1 MTKPQISFIIPLY
14 NEEEVFQVLFDRMN
28 ELLQGMEQSAEIL
41 LIDDG
46 SRDNT
51 PLLIRNAVDKNP
63 AFKGLILS
71 RNYGHQ
77 TAISAGMAH
86 AQATEAVMIL
96 DGDLQDPP
104 ELFHAFYQKL
114 QEGYDIAFGVRR
126 KRKENIIKKT
136 AYWVFYRLLKSISN
150 TDIAL
155 DSGDFCMMSARVNR
169 TLVDMPERSRFIR
182 GMRSWIGFN
191 QVGVTYERD
200 PRAAG
205 EPKYNFKKLFKLAYD
220 GIFNFS
226 EVPLKAITRL
236 GLFTTMISS
245 LYLTFVIIRRLLGH
259 DLPQGYTATL
269 LVITLFSGVQL
280 ISLGVIGE
288 YIARIYVQVK
298 ERPLYLV
305 KEIMKKEYKYDQQ
318 PEQ

>member
-14 NEEEVFQVLFDRMN
+14 NEEEVFQALFDRMN

-41 LIDDG
+41 LVDDG

-104 ELFHAFYQKL
+104 ELFHEFYKKL
-114 QEGYDIAFGVRR
+114 QEGYDIAFGIRR
-126 KRKENIIKKT
+126 KRKESILKKM
-136 AYWVFYRLLKSISN
+136 AYWAFYRLLKKISN

-155 DSGDFCMMSARVNR
+155 DSGDFCMMNTRVNKA
-169 TLVDMPERSRFIR
+169 LVDMPERSRFIR

-191 QVGVTYERD
+191 QIGVTYERD

-205 EPKYNFKKLFKLAYD
+205 EPKYDFRKLFKLAYD

-226 EVPLKAITRL
+226 EVPLKTITRL
-236 GLFTTMISS
+236 GLLTTLVSS
-245 LYLTFVIIRRLLGH
+245 LYLTFVVVRRLLGH

-305 KEIMKKEYKYDQQ
+305 KEIMKKEYEYDQQ
-318 PEQ
+318 SEQ